1 MKKTKGI
8 NIKSDKAVTFHT
20 EGTSGEIRKA
30 LAKAESL
37 AKAWVES
44 AIDTLG
50 GEIVPEHPISWG
62 DGNGNYITKIHRNDC
77 GEVCVELGHR
87 EYLRERPNTQSKYA
101 ASKWA
106 YPHVMTTALE
116 STNFSWV
123 RLYESLVGEN
133 LTDRV

>member
-20 EGTSGEIRKA
+20 EMTTEEIKKA

-37 AKAWVES
+37 AKAWVEC

-50 GEIVPEHPISWG
+50 GEIVPERPISWG
-62 DGNGNYITKIHRNDC
+62 DGNGNYITKIRRNDI

-87 EYLRERPNTQSKYA
+87 EWLKTQTKYA
-101 ASKWA
+101 MGKWI

-123 RLYESLVGEN
+123 RLYESLAGEN

>member
-1 MKKTKGI
+1 MKNNSKF

-44 AIDTLG
+44 AIDALG
-50 GEIVPEHPISWG
+50 GEIVPERPISWG
-62 DGNGNYITKIHRNDC
+62 DGNGNYITKIRRTDS

-87 EYLRERPNTQSKYA
+87 EYLKTQSKYV
-101 ASKWA
+101 ASKWV

-123 RLYESLVGEN
+123 RLYESLAGEN

>member
-1 MKKTKGI
+1 MNNDSKF

-50 GEIVPEHPISWG
+50 GEIVPERPISWG
-62 DGNGNYITKIHRNDC
+62 DGNGNYIAKIHRTDG
-77 GEVCVELGHR
+77 GEVCVEIGHR
-87 EYLRERPNTQSKYA
+87 ERQNTQPSHA

-106 YPHVMTTALE
+106 YPHVMTAALE

-123 RLYESLVGEN
+123 RLYESLAGEN
-133 LTDRV
+133 LTDRI